1 MCGVGKRGATEGESK
16 ILIKIYI
23 LGMAKT
29 TNEAVDV
36 QQEAQEFDV
45 LDMNNYKVE
54 KLPKMEK
61 SGFEKWMARLGGP
74 LAALVFV
81 LLYWVVDIPFIDNLN
96 PDALGKKAKARY
108 EVLCPEVPAVVQA
121 GKEVKAAEGAVIG
134 NVQQVVKENS
144 VEVFSMTDAAA
155 MVEAQEE
162 AAVVRADNPRDNSPF
177 TRICYAMLAIFC
189 ASMILWVTEAVPSY
203 MTSLMVILA
212 IVLTGVTTQKE
223 AFAQLGH
230 PVMWLNILSFVLA
243 SMLVKTRVAKRL
255 ALWFVLKFGK
265 NAMGIF
271 ISFIVINVILSLFIS
286 ATTVKATI
294 LLPIFMV
301 VAAIYGASNG
311 TRNNFG
317 RNIVLQNLFQV
328 NIGASAFMTG
338 SGANLLAV
346 SLILGAGGTMVWKDW
361 FAVGF
366 PLAMIL
372 LIVGWLVGTKLVF
385 PMKKEEQK
393 PQIEGG
399 MATLRREYDA
409 MGKMTVEEFK
419 AIGIFLLV
427 LFMWVTGGE
436 DGKGLHSVDAT
447 TVAFLGAVLALMP
460 GIGVVK
466 WNDVDIPW
474 HLMLFSAGAYTLG
487 SGLNATDLPSLAV
500 NAGFDALGISQN
512 TPFVVLYIVLTGLM
526 LFSGLIFQSKTMRAL
541 IFIPIAIGVAQRF
554 GYPVMSLAFPMA
566 LLIEH
571 VYVLPFNS
579 KPAALLYTT
588 NHYSWSDTFKFGIIM
603 MVIAWVMILIWGETV
618 LNWAGYTPGLF

>member
-1 MCGVGKRGATEGESK
+1 
-16 ILIKIYI
+16 
-23 LGMAKT
+23 MAET
-29 TNEAVDV
+29 TKLNPEEEKV
-36 QQEAQEFDV
+36 FDP

-54 KLPKMEK
+54 KLPKMKK

-81 LLYWVVDIPFIDNLN
+81 LLYWVVDIPFINNLD
-96 PDALGKKAKARY
+96 PSKLDKKAKSRY
-108 EVLCPEVPAVVQA
+108 ETLCPEVPAVVEIN
-121 GKEVKAAEGAVIG
+121 KEVKAAEADVIE
-134 NVQQVVKENS
+134 NVQEVAVTNS
-144 VEVFSMTDAAA
+144 VEAFSMPDAVKMVAA
-155 MVEAQEE
+155 QDEAQAIRSE
-162 AAVVRADNPRDNSPF
+162 NPRDNSPF
-177 TRICYAMLAIFC
+177 IRICYAMLAIFC

-203 MTSLMVILA
+203 MTSLLVILA

-265 NAMGIF
+265 NATGIF
-271 ISFIVINVILSLFIS
+271 ISFIIINVILSLFIS

-311 TRNNFG
+311 DRNNFG

-346 SLILGAGGTMVWKDW
+346 SLILGAGGSMVWKDW
-361 FAVGF
+361 FVVGF

-372 LIVGWLVGTKLVF
+372 LILGWLVGTKLVF

-393 PQIEGG
+393 PQIAGG
-399 MATLRREYDA
+399 MDTLRKEYEA
-409 MGKMTVEEFK
+409 MGKMTFEEYK

-427 LFMWVTGGE
+427 LFLWVTGGDE
-436 DGKGLHSVDAT
+436 GKGLHSIDAT
-447 TVAFLGAVLALMP
+447 TVAFIGAVLALMP
-460 GIGVVK
+460 GVGVVK

-487 SGLNATDLPSLAV
+487 SGLNATDLPALAV
-500 NAGFDALGISQN
+500 NAGFDALGISQD
-512 TPFVVLYIVLTGLM
+512 TPFIVLYVILTGLM
-526 LFSGLIFQSKTMRAL
+526 LFSGLVFQSKTMRAL

-554 GYPVMSLAFPMA
+554 GYPVMSFAFPMA

-603 MVIAWVMILIWGETV
+603 MLIAWVMILLWGETV
-618 LNWAGYTPGLF
+618 LQWAGYTPGLF

>member
-1 MCGVGKRGATEGESK
+1 
-16 ILIKIYI
+16 
-23 LGMAKT
+23 MAET
-29 TNEAVDV
+29 TNLNPEE
-36 QQEAQEFDV
+36 QHEFDP

-54 KLPKMEK
+54 KLPKMQK

-74 LAALVFV
+74 LAILVFV
-81 LLYWVVDIPFIDNLN
+81 LLYWVVDIPFIDNLD
-96 PDALGKKAKARY
+96 PSKLDKKAKARY
-108 EVLCPEVPAVVQA
+108 ETLCPEAPAVVA
-121 GKEVKAAEGAVIG
+121 ATKEVKAAEAEVIE
-134 NVQQVVKENS
+134 NVKEVAVTNS
-144 VEVFSMTDAAA
+144 VEAFSMTDAAK
-155 MVEAQEE
+155 MVEAQDE
-162 AAVVRADNPRDNSPF
+162 AVAIRSDNPRDNSPF
-177 TRICYAMLAIFC
+177 VRICYAMLAIFC

-203 MTSLMVILA
+203 MTSLLVILT

-265 NAMGIF
+265 NATGIF
-271 ISFIVINVILSLFIS
+271 ISFIIINVILSLFIS

-311 TRNNFG
+311 SRNNFG

-346 SLILGAGGTMVWKDW
+346 SLILGAGGSMVWKDW
-361 FAVGF
+361 FVVGF

-372 LIVGWLVGTKLVF
+372 LILGWLVGTKLVF
-385 PMKKEEQK
+385 PMKKSEQT
-393 PQIEGG
+393 PQIDGG
-399 MATLRREYDA
+399 IETLRREYES
-409 MGKMTVEEFK
+409 MGKMTFEEYK

-427 LFMWVTGGE
+427 LFLWVTGGD
-436 DGKGLHSVDAT
+436 DGKGLHSIDAT
-447 TVAFLGAVLALMP
+447 TVAFIGAVLALMP
-460 GIGVVK
+460 GVGVVK

-487 SGLNATDLPSLAV
+487 SGLNATDLPALAV
-500 NAGFDALGISQN
+500 NAGFDALGISQD
-512 TPFVVLYIVLTGLM
+512 TPFVVLYVILTGLM
-526 LFSGLIFQSKTMRAL
+526 LFSGLVFQSKTMRAL

-554 GYPVMSLAFPMA
+554 GYPVMSFAFPMA

-603 MVIAWVMILIWGETV
+603 MLIAWVMIMLWGETV
-618 LNWAGYTPGLF
+618 LKWAGYTPGLF

>member
-1 MCGVGKRGATEGESK
+1 
-16 ILIKIYI
+16 
-23 LGMAKT
+23 MAET
-29 TNEAVDV
+29 TNLNPEE
-36 QQEAQEFDV
+36 QRFDP

-54 KLPKMEK
+54 KLPKMQK

-74 LAALVFV
+74 LAAVVFV
-81 LLYWVVDIPFIDNLN
+81 LLYWVVDIPFIDNLD
-96 PDALGKKAKARY
+96 PSALDKKAKARY
-108 EVLCPEVPAVVQA
+108 ETLCPEAPAVVKIN
-121 GKEVKAAEGAVIG
+121 KEVKAAEKDVIE
-134 NVQQVVKENS
+134 NVQEVATTNS
-144 VEVFSMTDAAA
+144 MEAFSMTDATKMVAVQDEA
-155 MVEAQEE
+155 MAIKSE
-162 AAVVRADNPRDNSPF
+162 NPRDNSPF
-177 TRICYAMLAIFC
+177 IRICYAMLAIFC

-203 MTSLMVILA
+203 MTSLLVILA

-265 NAMGIF
+265 NATGIF
-271 ISFIVINVILSLFIS
+271 ISFIIINVILSLFIS

-311 TRNNFG
+311 DRNNFG

-346 SLILGAGGTMVWKDW
+346 SLILGAGGSMVWKDW
-361 FAVGF
+361 FVVGF

-372 LIVGWLVGTKLVF
+372 LILGWLVGTKLVF
-385 PMKKEEQK
+385 PMKKSEQQ
-393 PQIEGG
+393 PQIQGG
-399 MATLRREYDA
+399 METLRKEYDA
-409 MGKMTVEEFK
+409 MGKMTFEEYK

-427 LFMWVTGGE
+427 LFLWVTGGD
-436 DGKGLHSVDAT
+436 DGKGLHSIDAT
-447 TVAFLGAVLALMP
+447 TVAFIGAVLALMP
-460 GIGVVK
+460 GVGVVK

-487 SGLNATDLPSLAV
+487 SGLNATDLPALAV
-500 NAGFDALGISQN
+500 NAGFDALGISQD
-512 TPFVVLYIVLTGLM
+512 TPFIVLYVILTGLM
-526 LFSGLIFQSKTMRAL
+526 LFSGLVFQSKTMRAL

-554 GYPVMSLAFPMA
+554 GYPVMSFAFPMA

-603 MVIAWVMILIWGETV
+603 MLIAWVMILLWGETV
-618 LNWAGYTPGLF
+618 LQWAGYTPGLF